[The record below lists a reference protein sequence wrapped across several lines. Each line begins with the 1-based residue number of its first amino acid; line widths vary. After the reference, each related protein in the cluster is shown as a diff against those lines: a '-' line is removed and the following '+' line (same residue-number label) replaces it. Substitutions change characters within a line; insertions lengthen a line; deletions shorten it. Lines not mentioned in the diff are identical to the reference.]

1 MNWKHLAKGDGR
13 NKAGKKVGK
22 GTTSTKRKLQRLH
35 LQPHQP
41 GENSWERDDG
51 WRVRDAWDEEEEEEQ
66 EGGRKRRPPTPPK
79 PKGRGRS
86 RSSSNSSRGSRG
98 SDVSMASS
106 SRSRGQR

>member
-41 GENSWERDDG
+41 GKEMTLGKTTHGKVITLGKE
-51 WRVRDAWDEEEEEEQ
+51 V
-66 EGGRKRRPPTPPK
+66 GGETGETLGKEV
-79 PKGRGRS
+79 
-86 RSSSNSSRGSRG
+86 N
-98 SDVSMASS
+98 
-106 SRSRGQR
+106 GQTLGKDMMGGG